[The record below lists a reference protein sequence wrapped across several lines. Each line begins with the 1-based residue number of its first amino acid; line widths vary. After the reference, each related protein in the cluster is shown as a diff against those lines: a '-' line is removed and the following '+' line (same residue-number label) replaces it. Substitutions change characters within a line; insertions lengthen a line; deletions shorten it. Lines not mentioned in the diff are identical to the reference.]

1 MIGAMDPQPLDS
13 PGDLAWA
20 SSGQTGANAV
30 GTLNRFL
37 GSLVQETWDDLDRAL
52 QITKKIPDFSGIL
65 PLGDPALRPYLN
77 KPGVF
82 FVFGPQPGL
91 PLLHI
96 GASRGPI
103 GFVLRSRI
111 EELPGGGYGWRWE
124 SRSDQPPT
132 FAAVATME
140 DYWAFA
146 PALRNLLAS
155 KLGAGPSEGAP
166 EGPEKEGGEPL
177 V

>member
-1 MIGAMDPQPLDS
+1 MDPQPLEPS
-13 PGDLAWA
+13 GDLDW
-20 SSGQTGANAV
+20 GPIRDPDENTV
-30 GTLNRFL
+30 GTLNKFL
-37 GSLVQETWDDLDRAL
+37 GALVRETWDDLDRAL
-52 QITKKIPDFSGIL
+52 RITENNPDFSGIL
-65 PLGDPALRPYLN
+65 PLGDPALDPYLN

-82 FVFGPQPGL
+82 FIFGPQPSL

-103 GFVLRSRI
+103 SFVLRSRL
-111 EELPGGGYGWRWE
+111 EERPEGEYGWRWE
-124 SRSDQPPT
+124 SRADQPPT

-146 PALRNLLAS
+146 PPLRNLIAKKIGREPS
-155 KLGAGPSEGAP
+155 GPGDTDP
-166 EGPEKEGGEPL
+166 GPPL

>member
-1 MIGAMDPQPLDS
+1 MGRVYPVEPGVS
-13 PGDLAWA
+13 P
-20 SSGQTGANAV
+20 V
-30 GTLNRFL
+30 ETLNRFL
-37 GSLVQETWDDLDRAL
+37 GAAVRETWDDLDRAL
-52 QITKKIPDFSGIL
+52 RITENFPDFSGIL

-77 KPGVF
+77 KPGIF
-82 FVFGPQPGL
+82 FILGPPPGL

-111 EELPGGGYGWRWE
+111 EKRADGGYGWRWE

-146 PALRNLLAS
+146 PPLRNMLA
-155 KLGAGPSEGAP
+155 KRLGDSS
-166 EGPEKEGGEPL
+166 
-177 V
+177 

>member
-1 MIGAMDPQPLDS
+1 MDPQPLEFSDGLELG
-13 PGDLAWA
+13 PTDQA
-20 SSGQTGANAV
+20 GANPV
-30 GTLNRFL
+30 ESLNRFL
-37 GSLVQETWDDLDRAL
+37 GALVRETWDDLDRAL
-52 QITKKIPDFSGIL
+52 RITENNPDFSGIL

-77 KPGVF
+77 KPGIF
-82 FVFGPQPGL
+82 FILGPQPSL

-103 GFVLRSRI
+103 GLVLRSRF
-111 EELPGGGYGWRWE
+111 EELPEGGYGWRRE
-124 SRSDQPPT
+124 AKSEQPPT

-146 PALRNLLAS
+146 PPLRNLLAE
-155 KLGAGPSEGAP
+155 KLGDGSAEDGA
-166 EGPEKEGGEPL
+166 EGGISF